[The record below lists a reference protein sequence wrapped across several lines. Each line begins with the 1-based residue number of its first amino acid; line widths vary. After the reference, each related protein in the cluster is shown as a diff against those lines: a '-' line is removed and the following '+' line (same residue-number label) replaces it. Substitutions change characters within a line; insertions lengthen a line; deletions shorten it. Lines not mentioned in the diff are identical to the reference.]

1 MKLFQPPFPH
11 RLGRGLALLLVLLP
25 LPAWGAPLDL
35 TLAEAVK
42 LAVERNLDVKAELYN
57 PAMAEATV
65 RQNRGI
71 YDPALTLA
79 TSYTDSTTL
88 PASSFLAGAATNK
101 EQTLDYNLGL
111 SRLLPSGGTIGAAL
125 TNTWNRNNADPTRGF
140 LDRYYQSEFNLTFS
154 QPLLKNFGRE
164 ATELNIAV
172 AGFDKES
179 AQEQFTTKLI
189 ATVAQVRT
197 EYYKLYSLRD
207 ELAVKQASLK
217 LAEQILADTRG
228 RVKAGVL
235 PSMEITNAE
244 FGVASRQKELIDAER
259 AVQDQEDVLRLLL
272 QVGKGEELVPADAPT
287 GARLTIDEQEAI
299 NRALRERPELKSAR
313 VNLKIDDL
321 QTRVAANRTLPDLAV
336 TGSVGT
342 TGLAER
348 YNRALERVGSGD
360 YPVWSVG
367 LQFTYPLGNNAA
379 KNELIRDRLK
389 AEQGR
394 TQLKSLEEGT
404 ANEVRSAIRAVA
416 AGYKQ
421 LEVTDKA
428 RAYAEER
435 LQAYLK
441 KSAVG
446 LATIKD
452 VLDVENDL
460 ATAKDDQIT
469 ARTAY
474 VNAITQYWQATGEL
488 LQQQGIT
495 LNGTAGDRLYDG
507 AAGIAPSRNGN
518 VS

>member
-1 MKLFQPPFPH
+1 MRNPH
-11 RLGRGLALLLVLLP
+11 RAHRFRLARGALLLLALLP
-25 LPAWGAPLDL
+25 LRAWGAPLNL
-35 TLAEAVK
+35 TLTEAVK

-71 YDPALTLA
+71 YDPALTLS
-79 TSYTDSTTL
+79 TTYTDSTTL
-88 PASSFLAGAATNK
+88 PASSFLAGADTNK
-101 EQTLDYNLGL
+101 ERTLTYDLGI

-125 TNTWNRNNADPTRGF
+125 TNSWNRNNADPTRGF
-140 LDRYYQSEFNLTFS
+140 LDRYYESEFNLTFA

-172 AGFDKES
+172 AGYGKDA
-179 AQEQFTTKLI
+179 AQEQFTTRLI

-217 LAEQILADTRG
+217 LAEQVLADTRG
-228 RVKAGVL
+228 RVNAGVL

-244 FGVASRQKELIDAER
+244 YGVALREKELIDAER

-272 QVGKGEELVPADAPT
+272 QVDKGAEIVPTEAPA
-287 GARLTIDEQEAI
+287 GAPLSIDERKAI
-299 NRALRERPELKSAR
+299 DRALRERTELKTAR

-321 QTRVAANRTLPDLAV
+321 QTRVAVNRTRPDLSF
-336 TGSVGT
+336 TGSIGT
-342 TGLAER
+342 TGLAQD
-348 YNRALERVGSGD
+348 YNRALERVGSTD

-367 LQFTYPLGNNAA
+367 LQFSYPLGNTAA
-379 KNELIRDRLK
+379 KNELIRNRLK
-389 AEQGR
+389 AEQSR
-394 TQLKSLEEGT
+394 TQLKSLEEST
-404 ANEVRSAIRAVA
+404 ANEVRSAIRAVS

-460 ATAKDDQIT
+460 ATARDDQIT
-469 ARTAY
+469 ARANY
-474 VNAITQYWQATGEL
+474 VNAVTQYWQATGEL
-488 LQQQGIT
+488 LQRQGVT
-495 LNGTAGDRLYDG
+495 LTDPGGERLYDG
-507 AAGIAPSRNGN
+507 TAGTSPPRDGN